1 MKKRINIS
9 VLMAFWMVF
18 SIQSGMAQ
26 TKVGTSGAAFLG
38 IDIGAQAV
46 GMGGA
51 FGGVAADGSS
61 PLWNVGAMSRNE
73 QNTAYFTYL
82 DWFADIGIQ
91 YASVIFQL
99 PMIGALGA
107 GITYVD
113 YGQMEVTTI
122 ENPYGTGEFFTA
134 NDLSLGLSFARNLTD
149 RFSIGATLKYIS
161 QSIYNESAEGF
172 AFDIG
177 TLYITRFNDMQL
189 GISINNFGS
198 KMQMSG
204 RDLFTYHDIDESI
217 YGNNDNI
224 IAELRTDEW
233 NMPLTF
239 RIGAAMPVI
248 HQNNHALWVAA
259 DGVYPSDNVKIANLG
274 VNYTL
279 YNIFSLRAG
288 YKNLFQ
294 GEYNEQG
301 LTFGSGVLF
310 NMSSKLAI
318 QFDYAFQSFK
328 NLNDVHHFSTGIKF

>member
-1 MKKRINIS
+1 MKKRSKILLFAAIW
-9 VLMAFWMVF
+9 LVF
-18 SIQSGMAQ
+18 ASQFGMAQ
-26 TKVGTSGAAFLG
+26 SKVGTSGAAFLG

-51 FGGVAADGSS
+51 FGGVASDGAA

-73 QNTAYFTYL
+73 RNTAYFTYL

-91 YASVIFQL
+91 YAAVIFQI

-134 NDLSLGLSFARNLTD
+134 SDLSLGLSYARNLTD

-161 QSIYNESAEGF
+161 QSIYNENAAGF

-177 TLYITRFNDMQL
+177 TLYITRFHDMQL

-239 RIGAAMPVI
+239 RIGAAMPVF
-248 HQNNHALWVAA
+248 QQSNHEMWIAA
-259 DGVYPSDNVKIANLG
+259 DGVYPSDNVKMANLG
-274 VNYTL
+274 LNYTL
-279 YNIFSLRAG
+279 YNILSLRVG

-294 GEYNEQG
+294 GDYNEQG

-310 NMSSKLAI
+310 NMGPKLSI

-328 NLNDVHHFSTGIKF
+328 NLNDVHHFSTGVLF